1 MQAWIHW
8 RDGRPLELLDATLEG
23 FYLIDEAIKCIHI
36 GLLCVQKDPADRP
49 TMASIVLALNSHS
62 VSLPAPQQPAFFL
75 CNTDQNLP
83 QMSMESDQSTSMSM
97 SWSVNEESVTEPHAR

>member
-8 RDGRPLELLDATLEG
+8 RDGRPLELLDPTLEG

-75 CNTDQNLP
+75 RNTDQNLP

>member
-8 RDGRPLELLDATLEG
+8 RDGRPLELLDPTLEG
-23 FYLIDEAIKCIHI
+23 FYLIDEAIKCIQI

-75 CNTDQNLP
+75 RNTDQNLL